1 MHRIKNK
8 IYALEQLEIFIDNL
22 KDNYQEL
29 GISNFESVVNM
40 ERITNR
46 EIKRL
51 EKQLRSN
58 K

>member
-1 MHRIKNK
+1 MNNIKDK

-22 KDNYQEL
+22 KDTYQEL

-40 ERITNR
+40 ERITTR

-51 EKQLRSN
+51 GKQL
-58 K
+58 KE